1 MSYNY
6 YKNNAF
12 FDSGGIA
19 EDVRN
24 KSLDS
29 NKSSGVTD
37 LSTPSPSMTY
47 DIDYEAVNAAF
58 NPYTTATFN
67 YTTAA
72 NALKNISGLS
82 GAKVWGTPAYNAA
95 FEGLAGV
102 TPSQVGVTAGG
113 QFEKNM
119 FDNPST
125 YPIQPSN
132 FPGLTKG
139 CLWYA
144 MSIWVPGPAA
154 QSPGHLGTVYI
165 NFPDIKADGTNSVKD
180 LLYPVYSRRVEAF
193 VVYGSHLET
202 STSIQ
207 VPSGYTAAFTD
218 PEASWM
224 LSSESNVSSNGYYW
238 PASTYY
244 RMSANDGVWGFK
256 SSSYLDG
263 HGYGSLTSG
272 GNFESFGIQN
282 FGSTDSSVNDV
293 YWGDF
298 VKVTTHYKILLWTV
312 TT

>member
-19 EDVRN
+19 ESVRN

-37 LSTPSPSMTY
+37 LSAPSPSMAY
-47 DIDYEAVNAAF
+47 DIDYEAVNTLF
-58 NPYTTATFN
+58 NTYTTGNFS
-67 YTTAA
+67 YSTAA
-72 NALKNISGLS
+72 NALKNISGLG
-82 GAKVWGTPAYNAA
+82 GAKVWGTPVYSAA
-95 FEGLAGV
+95 FE
-102 TPSQVGVTAGG
+102 SMVGVANTPVGITSTG

-119 FDNPST
+119 FDAPST

-144 MSIWVPGPAA
+144 MSIWVPGSTGS
-154 QSPGHLGTVYI
+154 SPCHMGTVYI
-165 NFPDIKADGTNSVKD
+165 NFPDIKATGSNGLSS
-180 LLYPVYSRRVEAF
+180 LFWPVMSRRVEAF
-193 VVYGSHLET
+193 VVYGEYMNSAVGGH
-202 STSIQ
+202 
-207 VPSGYTAAFTD
+207 PDGYTEAFTD

-224 LSSESNVSSNGYYW
+224 MSSESAAQSNGYFQ
-238 PASTYY
+238 PSGTYF

-263 HGYGSLTSG
+263 HGYGSLVASS
-272 GNFESFGIQN
+272 NFESFGIQN
-282 FGSTDSSVNDV
+282 VASNDSSITQV
-293 YWGDF
+293 YWGDHS
-298 VKVTTHYKILLWTV
+298 KITTAYKILLWTV